1 MRKCL
6 KQFSILLIYLF
17 ATFFVAFA
25 RDSNLT
31 RFNIK
36 KYPTSKLDAYVY
48 EPADWIKPF
57 VAEYPEF
64 KLELWFYDYS
74 IIKDPKFFEGR
85 IFFYCR
91 DDDYEFNDVYAITWH
106 VLEEFCIEKGFVR
119 PVYRR
124 NPEEH
129 FFKNPNDSNVVWV
142 KYQAFIAFQRY

>member
-6 KQFSILLIYLF
+6 KQFSVLLICLF

-25 RDSNLT
+25 QDNNLT

-36 KYPTSKLDAYVY
+36 KYPASKLDAYVY

-74 IIKDPKFFEGR
+74 VIKDPKFF
-85 IFFYCR
+85 
-91 DDDYEFNDVYAITWH
+91 
-106 VLEEFCIEKGFVR
+106 
-119 PVYRR
+119 
-124 NPEEH
+124 
-129 FFKNPNDSNVVWV
+129 
-142 KYQAFIAFQRY
+142 